1 MNFFS
6 DQKFSTKLT
15 AAFGS
20 VLLVVTIVAVVSF
33 ISLSSIK
40 DSNRWVNHTY
50 EVIRVA
56 ESLMAAM
63 VDMETGQRGF
73 LVAGEDQYLEP
84 YNSGAGSVE
93 RLVDEGYEL
102 TSDNP
107 SQGGRWQKVRALKQE
122 WMDQVAT
129 QEIAKRREISEA
141 FGTRKNFNDI
151 SKRIVGKTI
160 FDQIRVQLEG
170 IRQKMEGNNQ
180 GTQLQ
185 LNLLID
191 LINMET
197 GQRGFLL
204 SGQEVSLEPWYQGQ
218 ESFQRHMN
226 ALAELVPT
234 TSLTQGDLDDLS
246 SLLSEWKAKAAVPEI
261 EARRVINQ
269 NPANMDEMI
278 DMMTTGRGKI
288 IMDEIRE
295 VINEIVAAE
304 ELLIAERSAAQESTS
319 DSAMYAIVIGTLI
332 AIAIGAL
339 AVLASIRSVVQPINE
354 MNHALNRAGNHD
366 LTASPSIKS
375 GDEFGEM
382 AKNYNALRNTLRST
396 IDSISGVATQVSTSA
411 EELATTAASN
421 SETMTHQEVETQ
433 QVADAIGEMTSTV
446 KNIASS
452 ASEASAAAQ
461 SAEAAAQDGSSRVKS
476 AVGAIQELK
485 IEVAQSSEVIDSL
498 REDSDKIGMVV
509 DVIKSIAEQTNL
521 LALNAAIEAA
531 RAGEQGRGFAVVADE
546 VRTLAQRTQESTTE
560 IEKLIESLQQSA
572 EASGSTMLQSREKV
586 EATVTKAEGAGE
598 SIAQILN
605 EVTTIVEMNSRIAA
619 ATEEQSTVAGDV
631 ESRLSKIRAASSQT
645 SQAADT
651 ISQATSDLAGLG
663 SSLMSTTDIFKL
675 K

>member
-6 DQKFSTKLT
+6 NQKFSTKLS

-84 YNSGAGSVE
+84 YNSGAGSVD

-122 WMDQVAT
+122 WVDQVAT

-141 FGTRKNFNDI
+141 FGARKNFNEI

-170 IRQKMEGNNQ
+170 VRQKMEGNNQ

-269 NPANMDEMI
+269 NPANMDEMM

-304 ELLIAERSAAQESTS
+304 ELLIADRSAAQESTS
-319 DSAMYAIVIGTLI
+319 DSVMYAIVIGTLI

-339 AVLASIRSVVQPINE
+339 AVLALIRSVVQPINE
-354 MNHALNRAGNHD
+354 MNHTLNRAGNHD

-375 GDEFGEM
+375 GDEFGAM

-485 IEVAQSSEVIDSL
+485 IEVAQ
-498 REDSDKIGMVV
+498 
-509 DVIKSIAEQTNL
+509 
-521 LALNAAIEAA
+521 
-531 RAGEQGRGFAVVADE
+531 
-546 VRTLAQRTQESTTE
+546 
-560 IEKLIESLQQSA
+560 
-572 EASGSTMLQSREKV
+572 
-586 EATVTKAEGAGE
+586 
-598 SIAQILN
+598 
-605 EVTTIVEMNSRIAA
+605 
-619 ATEEQSTVAGDV
+619 
-631 ESRLSKIRAASSQT
+631 
-645 SQAADT
+645 
-651 ISQATSDLAGLG
+651 
-663 SSLMSTTDIFKL
+663 
-675 K
+675 

>member
-6 DQKFSTKLT
+6 NQKFSTKLS

-84 YNSGAGSVE
+84 YNSGAGSVD

-122 WMDQVAT
+122 WVDQVAT

-141 FGTRKNFNDI
+141 FGARKNFNEI

-170 IRQKMEGNNQ
+170 VRQKMEGNNQ

-269 NPANMDEMI
+269 NPANMDEMM

-304 ELLIAERSAAQESTS
+304 ELLIADRSAAQESTS
-319 DSAMYAIVIGTLI
+319 DSVMYAIVIGTLI

-339 AVLASIRSVVQPINE
+339 AVLALIRSVVQPINE
-354 MNHALNRAGNHD
+354 MNHTLNRAGNHD

-375 GDEFGEM
+375 GDEFGAM

-498 REDSDKIGMVV
+498 REDSDKICMVV

>member
-1 MNFFS
+1 
-6 DQKFSTKLT
+6 
-15 AAFGS
+15 
-20 VLLVVTIVAVVSF
+20 
-33 ISLSSIK
+33 
-40 DSNRWVNHTY
+40 
-50 EVIRVA
+50 
-56 ESLMAAM
+56 MAAM

-84 YNSGAGSVE
+84 YNSGAGSVD

-141 FGTRKNFNDI
+141 FGARKNFNEI

-295 VINEIVAAE
+295 VIDEIVAAE

-339 AVLASIRSVVQPINE
+339 AVLALIRSVVQPINE
-354 MNHALNRAGNHD
+354 MNHTLNRAGNHD

-411 EELATTAASN
+411 EELATTAATN

>member
-1 MNFFS
+1 MNFFL
-6 DQKFSTKLT
+6 DQKFSTKLS

-33 ISLSSIK
+33 ITLSSIK

-56 ESLMAAM
+56 ESLMASM

-84 YNSGAGSVE
+84 YNSGAGSVD

-141 FGTRKNFNDI
+141 FGARKNFNEI
-151 SKRIVGKTI
+151 SKRIVGTTI

-204 SGQEVSLEPWYQGQ
+204 SGQEVSLEPWYRGQ

-226 ALAELVPT
+226 ALAELEPT

-339 AVLASIRSVVQPINE
+339 AVLVLIRSVVQPIYE
-354 MNHALNRAGNHD
+354 MNHTLNRAGNHD

-375 GDEFGEM
+375 GGEFGEM
-382 AKNYNALRNTLRST
+382 AKNYNALRKTLRST
-396 IDSISGVATQVSTSA
+396 IDSISDVATQVSTSA

-546 VRTLAQRTQESTTE
+546 VRTLAQRTQVSTTE

-631 ESRLSKIRAASSQT
+631 ENRLSKIRAASSLT